1 MRPLLLLL
9 VPILLLSALAD
20 SSERDSILT
29 AGVASVNITPPV
41 GIAMGGWAARDKPS
55 QAVADDLYAKALVF
69 SDGNTTAA
77 ILTMDVLKTYP
88 DIVDSI
94 RQHVVRRC
102 GIPPDHVLIGASHTH
117 FSPIIDLNG
126 TGPYER
132 AYAQTLIGKCAGAV
146 EMAFHTQQP
155 VWIGAAMGT
164 APDVTF
170 NRRVTRANGTVFNSW
185 RYPADTTGLS
195 FGPVDPD
202 VGVLGI
208 ETLSGTLLAS
218 MIHYATHPVCG
229 MNEMYALSADYPAYA
244 VQVIEQ
250 IEGGICLFGL
260 GPCGNQVPIEREGN
274 SRVEIGRAIGGEALK
289 VLQRMPVYHGVPVG
303 VESRILTFATKPNK
317 FVKRDSVDLEVQVIA
332 VGDIVFVALPGE
344 VVTELGLDLKRR
356 SGLEHLF
363 IIELANGGDVG
374 YVLRRQDYT
383 GGGYEALNGALQAGS
398 GERLVDTALELIES
412 LDWCIGAEKVPK
424 PKIGD
429 SGFGDF
435 SQKGY
440 DITKEQLKG
449 KN

>member
-1 MRPLLLLL
+1 MRHVVVFILVLLP
-9 VPILLLSALAD
+9 VTSFGLS
-20 SSERDSILT
+20 RLT
-29 AGVASVNITPPV
+29 AGAASVNITPPV

-55 QAVADDLYAKALVF
+55 QAVADDLYAKALVL
-69 SDGNTTAA
+69 SDGTTTAA
-77 ILTMDVLKTYP
+77 ILTMDLLKTHP

-102 GIPPDHVLIGASHTH
+102 GIAPDHVLIGASHTH
-117 FSPIIDLNG
+117 FSPVVDLNG
-126 TGPYER
+126 TGLYER

-146 EMAFHTQQP
+146 EMAFNNRQP
-155 VWIGAAMGT
+155 VWIGAATGQ

-170 NRRVTRANGTVFNSW
+170 NRRVTRADGTVFNSW

-208 ETLSGTLLAS
+208 ETLSGTPVAS

-229 MNEMYALSADYPAYA
+229 MNEMYALSADFPAYA

-274 SRVEIGRAIGGEALK
+274 SRVEIGRVIGGEALK
-289 VLQRMPVYHGVPVG
+289 ALQRMPVYNGIPVG

-317 FVKRDSVDLEVQVIA
+317 FVKSDSVDLEVQVFA

-363 IIELANGGDVG
+363 VIELANGGNVG

-398 GERLVDTALELIES
+398 GEILVETALELIEK
-412 LDWCIGAEKVPK
+412 LEWCIKADK
-424 PKIGD
+424 KIRTKTD
-429 SGFGDF
+429 ESGFGDF

-440 DITKEQLKG
+440 DITRERLKG
-449 KN
+449 KE